1 MVLTPGTPGDLFVS
15 GESIALGYWRRADA
29 NRTVFQ
35 GEWLRTG
42 DTYIVDDEGY
52 YHCLGRSNDLLKAGG
67 IWVAPAEVEERLL
80 EHDGVAE
87 AAVVGMP
94 DGDGIDKPA
103 ALIVRSPGHDDV
115 CADDL
120 IGWCRD
126 GLAAFKRPRTVEF
139 ATELPK
145 TATGKIQR
153 FPRPGDDARTD
164 QIGSA
169 AMTVHSV
176 DLLIVGAGPVGLYG
190 AYYAGVRGLRVAVI
204 DSLSQL
210 GGQITAMYPEKLI
223 FDIAGYPA
231 VKGRDLVDALV
242 EQAASASPLYL
253 LGQEAQ
259 ELSTD
264 SSGTHVVKTSGGDE
278 IRCGAIVIT
287 AGIGTF
293 TPRKLPAGEDFLGR
307 GLEYFVPD
315 PAPYAGADVVIVGG
329 GDSALDWALM
339 LEDIASSVRSCTGE
353 MHSGRTLPRLRKSNG
368 PRRVD
373 HRR

>member
-1 MVLTPGTPGDLFVS
+1 
-15 GESIALGYWRRADA
+15 
-29 NRTVFQ
+29 
-35 GEWLRTG
+35 
-42 DTYIVDDEGY
+42 
-52 YHCLGRSNDLLKAGG
+52 
-67 IWVAPAEVEERLL
+67 
-80 EHDGVAE
+80 
-87 AAVVGMP
+87 
-94 DGDGIDKPA
+94 
-103 ALIVRSPGHDDV
+103 
-115 CADDL
+115 
-120 IGWCRD
+120 
-126 GLAAFKRPRTVEF
+126 
-139 ATELPK
+139 
-145 TATGKIQR
+145 
-153 FPRPGDDARTD
+153 
-164 QIGSA
+164 
-169 AMTVHSV
+169 MTVHSV

-231 VKGRDLVDALV
+231 VKGRDLVDALIQ
-242 EQAASASPLYL
+242 QAASASPLYI

-264 SSGTHVVKTSGGDE
+264 SAGAHIVTTSSGDE

-339 LEDIASSVRSCTGE
+339 LADIASSVTVVHRRNAFRAHAASVAQVERSTVELITDAEINALGGNGTVAHADIVIKGTEDVRRVRCQRVVAALGFVANLGPLREWGIELRDNRHIVVDSAMRT
-353 MHSGRTLPRLRKSNG
+353 GRTGVYAGGDVVDYDGKVRLISVGFGEVATAVNNAAVHIDPSAQLFPGHSTDEQPARA
-368 PRRVD
+368 PV
-373 HRR
+373 

>member
-1 MVLTPGTPGDLFVS
+1 
-15 GESIALGYWRRADA
+15 
-29 NRTVFQ
+29 
-35 GEWLRTG
+35 
-42 DTYIVDDEGY
+42 
-52 YHCLGRSNDLLKAGG
+52 
-67 IWVAPAEVEERLL
+67 
-80 EHDGVAE
+80 
-87 AAVVGMP
+87 
-94 DGDGIDKPA
+94 
-103 ALIVRSPGHDDV
+103 
-115 CADDL
+115 
-120 IGWCRD
+120 
-126 GLAAFKRPRTVEF
+126 
-139 ATELPK
+139 
-145 TATGKIQR
+145 
-153 FPRPGDDARTD
+153 
-164 QIGSA
+164 
-169 AMTVHSV
+169 MTVHSV

-242 EQAASASPLYL
+242 RQAASASPLYV
-253 LGQEAQ
+253 LGQEAR

-264 SSGTHVVKTSGGDE
+264 SSGTHVVTTSRGDE

-315 PAPYAGADVVIVGG
+315 PAPYADADVVIVGG

-339 LEDIASSVRSCTGE
+339 LEDIASSVTVVHRRNAFRAHAASVAQVERSTVE
-353 MHSGRTLPRLRKSNG
+353 LITDAEVSTLGGNG
-368 PRRVD
+368 NVAHADIVVKGTEDVRRVPCQRVVAALGFVANLGPLREWGIELRNNRHIVVD
-373 HRR
+373 SAMRTGRAGVYAAGDVVDYDGKVRLISVGFGEAATAVNNAAVHIDPSAQLFPGHSTDEQPALAAV